1 MELSSKE
8 NFSSFLF
15 FSIIHIDD
23 HADKSIGEG
32 IQPINAIKN
41 VRPTEDSTVGDT
53 KSSDG
58 LTVIWLVKKT
68 EISVDTTKMQIK
80 ILTSLSK

>member
-1 MELSSKE
+1 MTARIDVVKYEKLKSMELSSKE
-8 NFSSFLF
+8 NCFSFFF

-32 IQPINAIKN
+32 IHPISAIKN
-41 VRPTEDSTVGDT
+41 VRPTEDSRVGDT

-58 LTVIWLVKKT
+58 LTVI
-68 EISVDTTKMQIK
+68 
-80 ILTSLSK
+80 